1 MNCPK
6 CGKRIPATT
15 RLCKHCGKRIHQP
28 KKGAK
33 PKTPPRAQL
42 SQRQLLMAAAGILIF
57 IALLLT
63 VLPQGEKRKEQVS
76 SARIGQEIS
85 IERGKAGGEIASN
98 AVYGELIA
106 SHIRATR
113 AGTITI
119 KSLHTGTVYTFSVGW
134 HTSYHPRRYPAIG
147 ERVKV
152 YHLRDEGLRK
162 ATQVIIDQ

>member
-15 RLCKHCGKRIHQP
+15 RACKHCGKRIRRP

-42 SQRQLLMAAAGILIF
+42 SQRQLLIAAASILIF
-57 IALLLT
+57 IALLLA
-63 VLPQGEKRKEQVS
+63 VLPDGRKQKQALRPERFGE
-76 SARIGQEIS
+76 EIT

-98 AVYGELIA
+98 AVYGEVIA

-113 AGTITI
+113 AGTITV
-119 KSLHTGTVYTFSVGW
+119 KSLHTGTVYTFSAGW

>member
-6 CGKRIPATT
+6 CGKRVPATA
-15 RLCKHCGKRIHQP
+15 RLCKHCGKRISQP

-33 PKTPPRAQL
+33 PKAPPRAQL
-42 SQRQLLMAAAGILIF
+42 SQRQLLIAAVGILI
-57 IALLLT
+57 IALLLA
-63 VLPQGEKRKEQVS
+63 VLPKGEKRKQQIT

-98 AVYGELIA
+98 AVYGEVIA

-119 KSLHTGTVYTFSVGW
+119 KSLHTGTVYSFSVGW

-152 YHLRDEGLRK
+152 YHLRDEDLRK

>member
-6 CGKRIPATT
+6 CGKRIPATA
-15 RLCKHCGKRIHQP
+15 RLCKHCGKRISRP

-33 PKTPPRAQL
+33 PKAPPRAQL
-42 SQRQLLMAAAGILIF
+42 SQRQLLIAAAVGILI
-57 IALLLT
+57 IALLLA
-63 VLPQGEKRKEQVS
+63 VLPKGGKRKQALRPE
-76 SARIGQEIS
+76 RFGEEIS

-98 AVYGELIA
+98 AVYGEVIA

-113 AGTITI
+113 AGTITV

-152 YHLRDEGLRK
+152 YHLHDKGLRK